1 MIKTWWYQLMQ
12 KSHLM
17 TLPVHLRHNSHQT
30 RKRRQTPQ
38 CDVTKS
44 TQSHP
49 FKGRQGVGNIHASPT
64 DPCKANV
71 GSLVT
76 SRSMPQPVWQNQLKK
91 MCKRCMMQT
100 HACAQNIFPLWK
112 ESSQG
117 GPCAGGYW
125 RSEKEGRSFS
135 NVFGDI
141 IQYNVMP
148 YRKI

>member
-1 MIKTWWYQLMQ
+1 MIKTWWYQLMY

-17 TLPVHLRHNSHQT
+17 KFPVHLRHNSHQT
-30 RKRRQTPQ
+30 RNRRQMPQ
-38 CDVTKS
+38 HDVTKS
-44 TQSHP
+44 TQSHS
-49 FKGRQGVGNIHASPT
+49 FKGRQGVGNIRASPT

-91 MCKRCMMQT
+91 MCKRCLMQT
-100 HACAQNIFPLWK
+100 RVCAQNIFPLWK

-117 GPCAGGYW
+117 GPCAGGHG

-148 YRKI
+148 